1 MGRGRTHARP
11 VRGLYRAAG
20 GAVLGFADRRAAFAF
35 LVAAQDEGLG
45 VTESRAVVA
54 RRFGLDPGQVAGIED
69 EGLDAGWPPL
79 GEG

>member
-1 MGRGRTHARP
+1 MGKGRTQARP

-20 GAVLGFADRRAAFAF
+20 VHCLDLADRRAAFAF

-45 VTESRAVVA
+45 VPESRAVVG

-69 EGLDAGWPPL
+69 EGLDGGWPPL